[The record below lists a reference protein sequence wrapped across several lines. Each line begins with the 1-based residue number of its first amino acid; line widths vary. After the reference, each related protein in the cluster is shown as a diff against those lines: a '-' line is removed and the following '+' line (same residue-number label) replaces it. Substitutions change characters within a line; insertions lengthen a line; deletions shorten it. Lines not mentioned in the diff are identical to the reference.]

1 MEVDYVIVGQG
12 IAGTMLSYY
21 LLQQGNTVIVVDEFN
36 PNSASQVASGVIN
49 PVTGRRFVTT
59 WMIETLM
66 PFAQKAYQSL
76 EKLLNV
82 SIIQQTQLIDF
93 HTTRQMQQAFQQRAN
108 DDNTYVSELTN
119 TNHWQQ
125 YFQYAHG
132 IGTIQPVFHIQLQTL
147 LSTWRNYLQQQQI
160 LLPEVFSLQN
170 LTLSSS
176 SIAYR
181 NIKAK
186 AIIFCNG
193 LQAMHLPYFN
203 KLPFAPN
210 KGEALILHLPNLPT
224 QYLYKHG
231 ISLIP
236 WQNNLWWA
244 GSSYEWSYNNAL
256 PTQNFQQ
263 KTMQQLQ
270 QWLKMPFQLQQHIAS
285 ERPATLERRP
295 FVGMHPYFS
304 QIGILNGFGT
314 KGCSLAPYFAYALA
328 QHLTNGYPIL
338 AEAAINRFQ
347 KILQP

>member
-36 PNSASQVASGVIN
+36 PNSASKVASGVIN

-66 PFAQKAYQSL
+66 PFAQKAYQAL
-76 EKLLNV
+76 EKLLNI

-93 HTTRQMQQAFQQRAN
+93 HTTQQMQQAFQQPAN

-119 TNHWQQ
+119 TKHWQQ

-132 IGTIQPVFHIQLQTL
+132 IGTVQPVFHIQLQTL
-147 LSTWRNYLQQQQI
+147 LSTWRNYLHQQQI
-160 LLPEVFSLQN
+160 LIQEVFSLQS
-170 LTLSSS
+170 LTLSSN
-176 SIAYR
+176 SITYR

-193 LQAMHLPYFN
+193 VLAMHLPYFN

-210 KGEALILHLPNLPT
+210 KGDALILYLPNLPT

-236 WQNNLWWA
+236 WQYDLWWA
-244 GSSYEWSYNNAL
+244 GSFSTKGNESKCDGNKKLSIFSNHLDLSWPCNIRVELQQCTAYTKLSTKNNAAI
-256 PTQNFQQ
+256 TTVVKNAFS
-263 KTMQQLQ
+263 
-270 QWLKMPFQLQQHIAS
+270 IATTHS
-285 ERPATLERRP
+285 
-295 FVGMHPYFS
+295 
-304 QIGILNGFGT
+304 I
-314 KGCSLAPYFAYALA
+314 
-328 QHLTNGYPIL
+328 
-338 AEAAINRFQ
+338 
-347 KILQP
+347 